1 MMKSEIEARQ
11 ACDEMIDTLIN
22 DHKKNISHLEIMKE
36 HVNDMSSE
44 QFEKFALV
52 FGYCMAP
59 DIIKKTLSATA
70 AICAVN
76 DTIVH
81 IKEKENEE

>member
-11 ACDEMIDTLIN
+11 ACVEMIDTLIN

-36 HVNDMSSE
+36 HVNDMSFR
-44 QFEKFALV
+44 QFEEFALV

-59 DIIKKTLSATA
+59 DMVKKTLSSTAT
-70 AICAVN
+70 ICAVN
-76 DTIVH
+76 ETIEH
-81 IKEKENEE
+81 IKEKVGNE